1 MELMKAPKF
10 SKCPGCG
17 VEPQPTRDGR
27 DNLGLWCEK
36 CGFNSSL
43 ADEMH
48 ADYLVQFYPKL
59 NIRTVADRIK
69 NRQPLMHSRAKVA

>member
-1 MELMKAPKF
+1 MKLMTAPKF

-17 VEPQPTRDGR
+17 VEPQPARDSR
-27 DNLGLWCEK
+27 DSLGLWCEK

-69 NRQPLMHSRAKVA
+69 NRQPLMHSRAKIA